1 MEYRFD
7 PAWINTADTT
17 EVYKQDH
24 RSRVWRIE
32 ASDGGSFVI
41 KRYEFNPLRQKLG
54 WLIGRHP
61 AQREIRRAA
70 YLSQLGVPV
79 VPIIAHGWDS
89 KEGASRAWLVTPC
102 TGRSLFHLFYHQ
114 ELSDPD
120 RRGRIL
126 DMAGELT
133 GELIRRGLF
142 NRDHKASNILVDSK
156 DRLWLIDTGGVRPM
170 WSVWGGA
177 KRMIRSL
184 QGNLAEAGAGPADL
198 ARLARTCSSYM
209 DRSR

>member
-7 PAWINTADTT
+7 PAWIDTADTT
-17 EVYKQDH
+17 EVYKQDQ

-32 ASDGGSFVI
+32 VPDGGSYVI

-61 AQREIRRAA
+61 AQREIRQAA
-70 YLSQLGVPV
+70 RLSQLGLPV
-79 VPIIAHGWDS
+79 VPTIAHGWAIS
-89 KEGASRAWLVTPC
+89 EGASKVWLVTPYM
-102 TGRSLFHLFYHQ
+102 GQSLFHLFYHQ
-114 ELSDPD
+114 KLSDPD

-126 DMAGELT
+126 DMAGRFT

-142 NRDHKASNILVDSK
+142 NRDHKASNLLVDSS
-156 DRLWLIDTGGVRPM
+156 DWLWLIDSGGVRPM
-170 WSVWGGA
+170 WSVRGGA
-177 KRMIRSL
+177 TRMIRSL

-198 ARLARTCSSYM
+198 ARLARTCSSYLEQN
-209 DRSR
+209 